1 MSGAPQTLLK
11 SIKKVSKRLDA
22 SFVQRFI
29 VELQVPSKVIEDQ
42 ISGKSIFEQYPK
54 PKIIQFLN
62 IGDNSIY
69 TDCQVNVDEPIF
81 QPEPHVIQFTNY
93 EELQT
98 KEQILK
104 LR

>member
-1 MSGAPQTLLK
+1 MNSCK
-11 SIKKVSKRLDA
+11 SIK
-22 SFVQRFI
+22 
-29 VELQVPSKVIEDQ
+29 
-42 ISGKSIFEQYPK
+42 EQYPK
-54 PKIIQFLN
+54 PKIIEFLN
-62 IGDNSIY
+62 IAENSIY
-69 TDCQVNVDEPIF
+69 TDLKVNVDQLIF

>member
-1 MSGAPQTLLK
+1 M
-11 SIKKVSKRLDA
+11 
-22 SFVQRFI
+22 
-29 VELQVPSKVIEDQ
+29 IEDQ

-69 TDCQVNVDEPIF
+69 TESKVTVDEPLF

-104 LR
+104 LRYLNSNLVEDSSTVFRLKL